1 MKKVIDRLVRV
12 DMFEDKYFLRI
23 EDTIKAF
30 VQDIRVDI
38 EVWKQYNIGDEY
50 TLKARN
56 I

>member
-1 MKKVIDRLVRV
+1 MEKVIDKLYRV

-23 EDTIKAF
+23 EDNIKHF

-38 EVWKQYNIGDEY
+38 EVWKQYNIGDEH
-50 TLKARN
+50 TLKARD